1 MHLKLQ
7 QPCFSDSYFFSFQTF
22 IYFDIFSA
30 LSRFSCVQYAAVC
43 CAVAVVAVLDVN
55 VVHDNDDVAIKT
67 LSDFP
72 RSAMVFEMWC
82 PKSFKRCK
90 SWPKSWKTFFHTL
103 WGLRLFQQKSSRC
116 LTGLSWK
123 FGTYSD
129 KLQLQSISYHID
141 IIEQAGIFVKWKRTN
156 KRVKPTQTKRANTPF
171 LPSEAINTLRKKLH
185 MRLPTKSS

>member
-43 CAVAVVAVLDVN
+43 CAVAVVAVLDVG
-55 VVHDNDDVAIKT
+55 VVHDDDNDDVAIKT
-67 LSDFP
+67 LSDFL

-90 SWPKSWKTFFHTL
+90 SWPKSWKTFFTRC
-103 WGLRLFQQKSSRC
+103 GASDFSSKRAQDAWLASAGSLEPIQTNFNC
-116 LTGLSWK
+116 N
-123 FGTYSD
+123 
-129 KLQLQSISYHID
+129 QYHI
-141 IIEQAGIFVKWKRTN
+141 ISIALKQAGIFVKWKRTN
-156 KRVKPTQTKRANTPF
+156 MRVKPTPTNTPF
-171 LPSEAINTLRKKLH
+171 LPSEALHNWSKKLYR
-185 MRLPTKSS
+185 RLPTKSS